1 MYSTK
6 EETFASAAGL
16 IIILRLWR
24 VVRIVNGKHIT
35 VLMIELSPIIIKLL
49 GAVLSA
55 KTRSDDQLHKAR
67 TAAREVIHALHKAQ
81 DKLTLEE
88 VN

>member
-35 VLMIELSPIIIKLL
+35 VLMIELSPIIL
-49 GAVLSA
+49 
-55 KTRSDDQLHKAR
+55 
-67 TAAREVIHALHKAQ
+67 
-81 DKLTLEE
+81 
-88 VN
+88 NY